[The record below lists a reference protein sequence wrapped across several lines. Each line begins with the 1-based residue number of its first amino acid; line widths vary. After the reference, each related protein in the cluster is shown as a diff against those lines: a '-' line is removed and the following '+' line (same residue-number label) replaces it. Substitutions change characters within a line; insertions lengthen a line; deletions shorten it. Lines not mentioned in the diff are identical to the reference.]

1 MSKKRD
7 NKRKVEIKGYDIA
20 KLRFQRFLAMV
31 IDWYISNM
39 IVAIPVTFF
48 LRGKDYI
55 QPYSFQLETYGYKI
69 GIISAVINKPIN
81 LRIYVAETTIP
92 PSITTA
98 PMISLKNIVF
108 VSTFCPSVLTTCSLQ
123 IFFPKV

>member
-55 QPYSFQLETYGYKI
+55 QPYSFLSALPSGIHANKFLQTYQ
-69 GIISAVINKPIN
+69 AVSH
-81 LRIYVAETTIP
+81 L
-92 PSITTA
+92 
-98 PMISLKNIVF
+98 
-108 VSTFCPSVLTTCSLQ
+108 
-123 IFFPKV
+123 

>member
-39 IVAIPVTFF
+39 IVAIPVTF
-48 LRGKDYI
+48 
-55 QPYSFQLETYGYKI
+55 
-69 GIISAVINKPIN
+69 NK
-81 LRIYVAETTIP
+81 LA
-92 PSITTA
+92 
-98 PMISLKNIVF
+98 
-108 VSTFCPSVLTTCSLQ
+108 
-123 IFFPKV
+123 IFFS